1 MRIVYVY
8 IITCESFGSL
18 NRTGPGNRAR
28 GSAVATVI
36 TGTNTDKIDQLT
48 QQVTDLKATLRI
60 CTWIMGM
67 GFPVMVSL
75 LAFLVAKTI
84 DNSARLEQANYR
96 LESLKEIEK
105 DIKDLRERVIKIEAA
120 QGKK

>member
-1 MRIVYVY
+1 MATVQGD
-8 IITCESFGSL
+8 S
-18 NRTGPGNRAR
+18 P
-28 GSAVATVI
+28 VATVI
-36 TGTNTDKIDQLT
+36 TGTNSDKIDQLT

-84 DNSARLEQANYR
+84 DNSARLEQTNYR

-105 DIKDLRERVIKIEAA
+105 DVKDLRERMIKIEVN

>member
-1 MRIVYVY
+1 MATVQ
-8 IITCESFGSL
+8 
-18 NRTGPGNRAR
+18 GNAP
-28 GSAVATVI
+28 VATAI

-48 QQVTDLKATLRI
+48 QQVADLKATLRI

-75 LAFLVAKTI
+75 LAFLVSKTI

-96 LESLKEIEK
+96 LESLKEIER
-105 DIKDLRERVIKIEAA
+105 DIKDLRERVIKIEAT